1 MSKMLLDF
9 SVIVQKSTLTLA
21 ECAMYIGVTEK
32 QMYQY
37 TFNKLIPYYKRG
49 KRCYFDRLEIDA
61 WLKANRVATNEEV
74 EAKANLY
81 KKGGVL

>member
-1 MSKMLLDF
+1 MKENLIDF
-9 SVIVQKSTLTLA
+9 GLITQKSTLTLA
-21 ECAMYIGVTEK
+21 ECAVYIGVSK
-32 QMYQY
+32 SQMYNY
-37 TFNKLIPYYKRG
+37 TFNKMIPHYKRG

-81 KKGGVL
+81 RKGGVL